1 MPILEGAVNMVAE
14 LSYEN
19 GPRLVIEL
27 IPWSDG
33 STVHADKAL
42 RLVTRANAATRARV
56 QRTLAE
62 GTVVRASVTRIEE
75 GEHSWSAPVKLPVRR
90 TKGSPELHAAI
101 AERARPVIVRDPMLG
116 RLKLD
121 RRIGFFDGKMTLWGK
136 RRAFSVEIGRDH
148 DLDAAIADAKKS
160 FAWIEKSREKIEKA
174 VVAKLF
180 KEYDKGEWRDGRPRI
195 TKETFL
201 ARIKVE
207 SVAAYGGGLA
217 KLYLGAGT
225 LFHGHGIDVKIRGLK
240 LSEINLAG

>member
-14 LSYEN
+14 ISYEN

-33 STVHADKAL
+33 TTVHADKAL
-42 RLVTRANAATRARV
+42 RLDTRANAATRARV

-62 GTVVRASVTRIEE
+62 GTVVRASVTRLEE
-75 GEHSWSAPVKLPVRR
+75 GERGWSARVKLPVRR
-90 TKGSPELHAAI
+90 TKGSRDLLDAI

-116 RLKLD
+116 RIKLD
-121 RRIGFFDGKMTLWGK
+121 RSLGAFDGKVTLWGK
-136 RRAFSVEIGRDH
+136 RRKFSVEVGRDH
-148 DLDAAIADAKKS
+148 DQDAAIADAKKS
-160 FAWIEKSREKIEKA
+160 FAWIERSRERIEKA

-180 KEYDKGEWRDGRPRI
+180 KEYDQGEWRDGRPRI
-195 TKETFL
+195 TKEKFL

-217 KLYLGAGT
+217 QLYLGAGT